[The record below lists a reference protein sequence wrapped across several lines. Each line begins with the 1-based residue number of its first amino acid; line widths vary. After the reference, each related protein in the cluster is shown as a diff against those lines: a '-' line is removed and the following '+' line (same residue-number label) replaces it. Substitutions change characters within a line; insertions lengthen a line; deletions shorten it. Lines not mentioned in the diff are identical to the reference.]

1 MFHRTYSNLTSFF
14 FFFCDHKKIEVF
26 QWLSK
31 SKFLSFM
38 IKVNPSN
45 RNKTTWDLFLW
56 DKFKFHIWHHFSL
69 VAKYQMISM
78 NFIIGIFQTHFRT
91 EHKQVKWNNAIVF
104 FLVYR
109 VVHYLNGFWRLL
121 IDKVYLENEW

>member
-14 FFFCDHKKIEVF
+14 FFFLIIKKLKYFNDFPNQNFSVLWLKWTQVIE
-26 QWLSK
+26 
-31 SKFLSFM
+31 
-38 IKVNPSN
+38 IKQN
-45 RNKTTWDLFLW
+45 RTFLW

-78 NFIIGIFQTHFRT
+78 NFIIGIFQIHFRT